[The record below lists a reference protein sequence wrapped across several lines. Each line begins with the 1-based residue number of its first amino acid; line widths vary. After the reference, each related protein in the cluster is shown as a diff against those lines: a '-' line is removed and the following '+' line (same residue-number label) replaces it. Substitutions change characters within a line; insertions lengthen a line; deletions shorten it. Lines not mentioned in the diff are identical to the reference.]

1 MPVLAQRF
9 PACAG
14 RPLATRQLT
23 PDKLSPRTDTAAEV
37 GIVAR
42 SLLALLVGLLVLVC
56 AASALAETEPT
67 PEPTDAE
74 EQFQLGR
81 RVAWGLEGTK
91 KDPRAGFKWFLL
103 AAEQGHPRAQT
114 QLGMAYQK
122 GRGVARDIPESARWM
137 RKAAEQG
144 HAKAQFELGVYY
156 RDGKGV
162 PRDEVLGLM
171 WLLLSQERGG
181 IASRMVAPGLARR
194 LKPRDRKEAWKL
206 VYQWRD
212 IHGLP
217 ELPSRAAK
225 SESET
230 TPPAEPAVGPD
241 TPAEPE
247 AAPKPPDGAGPAE
260 APPREGDAPAEG

>member
-1 MPVLAQRF
+1 M
-9 PACAG
+9 
-14 RPLATRQLT
+14 
-23 PDKLSPRTDTAAEV
+23 
-37 GIVAR
+37 AR
-42 SLLALLVGLLVLVC
+42 SLVALLVGSLAIAC
-56 AASALAETEPT
+56 GASALAETEPA

-74 EQFQLGR
+74 GQFELGR
-81 RVAWGLEGTK
+81 RLAWGLEGTK
-91 KDPRAGFKWFLL
+91 KDPRAALKWFRL
-103 AAEQGHPRAQT
+103 AADQGHPRAQT

-122 GRGVARDIPESARWM
+122 GRGVGRDIPESVKWM

-162 PRDEVLGLM
+162 PKDEVLGLM

-217 ELPSRAAK
+217 EFPSRAAK
-225 SESET
+225 SGSDVP
-230 TPPAEPAVGPD
+230 PPAEPAAGPE
-241 TPAEPE
+241 TPAGSE
-247 AAPKPPDGAGPAE
+247 AAPKPPDGAEPAE
-260 APPREGDAPAEG
+260 APPKEGPAPASG

>member
-1 MPVLAQRF
+1 V
-9 PACAG
+9 
-14 RPLATRQLT
+14 
-23 PDKLSPRTDTAAEV
+23 
-37 GIVAR
+37 
-42 SLLALLVGLLVLVC
+42 ALLVGLLVIAC
-56 AASALAETEPT
+56 AASALGETEAA

-74 EQFQLGR
+74 EQFELGR
-81 RVAWGLEGTK
+81 RFMWGLEGTE
-91 KDPRAGFKWFLL
+91 KDLRAGLKWLRL

-122 GRGVARDIPESARWM
+122 ARGVRRDIPESVKWM
-137 RKAAEQG
+137 RMAAEQG

-162 PRDEVLGLM
+162 PKDQVLGLM

-181 IASRMVAPGLARR
+181 IASRVVAPGLARK

-217 ELPSRAAK
+217 ELRPRGAK
-225 SESET
+225 SGAKE
-230 TPPAEPAVGPD
+230 TPPAEPAAGPE
-241 TPAEPE
+241 TPADSE
-247 AAPKPPDGAGPAE
+247 AAPKPPDDAGPAE
-260 APPREGDAPAEG
+260 APPQEGDAPASG